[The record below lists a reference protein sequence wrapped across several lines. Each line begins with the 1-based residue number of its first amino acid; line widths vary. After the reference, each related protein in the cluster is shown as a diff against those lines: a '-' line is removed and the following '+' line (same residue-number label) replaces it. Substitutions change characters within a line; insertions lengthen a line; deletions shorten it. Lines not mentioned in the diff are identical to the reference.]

1 MKQLLTAILLLSS
14 VTFTSGQDKAVKKPE
29 YVIIAGDKIITEATL
44 EEYSNKGYLK
54 AMHTGVSEARWQAL
68 RKKFG
73 DKVGEDR
80 EFIITIELFTE
91 KERQEQMALKAAAP
105 PREEAPPKAASPDGV
120 QVRLQAPDFTVTM
133 TDGSRVQLSSLRG
146 KVVLLNFWATWCGP
160 CLMEFHEIPS
170 KILQPFGDTDFV
182 FLPVSIGE
190 KQETVEKK
198 MAQLAKKNIVFP
210 AGFDTG
216 LDIWKLYA
224 TDQSIPKNY
233 LIDKNGIIRYVVT
246 GYTKANLDN
255 IKKQIEL
262 LLAE

>member
-14 VTFTSGQDKAVKKPE
+14 VTFASGQDKAVKKPE
-29 YVIIAGDKIITEATL
+29 YVIIAGNKIITEAQL

-54 AMHTGVSEARWQAL
+54 AMNTGVSEDRWQAL

-73 DKVGEDR
+73 NRIGEDR
-80 EFIITIELFTE
+80 EFIITIDLFTE
-91 KERQEQMALKAAAP
+91 KERQQRMAMKAAAP
-105 PREEAPPKAASPDGV
+105 PQEKIEEPAISPDGM
-120 QVRLQAPDFTVTM
+120 QVRIPAPDFTVTM
-133 TDGSRVQLSSLRG
+133 TDGSQVQLSSLRG

-198 MAQLAKKNIVFP
+198 MTQLARKQIVFP
-210 AGFDTG
+210 AGFDTN

-246 GYTKANLDN
+246 GYSKANLDN
-255 IKKQIEL
+255 IKKQIAL